1 MWYSPVGA
9 IAALILSLLVVP
21 LVTAAQPAG
30 KVWRMG
36 YLASGSGSISKT
48 FRQGLRDFGYVEG
61 QNIIIEPRAGKGVFE
76 SLPGLAAELV
86 HLPVDVMVTDGT
98 PAAMAAKEATSTIP
112 IVFLSAADPVG
123 SGLIA
128 SWGQPGG
135 NITGVGGEVDFNT
148 GKTLELLKEV
158 VPAARRVA
166 VLVTPHHPLYG
177 TVLPKLQAAAQL
189 LRIDL
194 PLMEV
199 REPATDLE
207 RAFAALVH
215 ERVEALCI
223 LGDQALVP
231 HRTRIV
237 ELVAASRLP
246 ATYGNRSFVEAGGL
260 MSYTV
265 DSAARDRS
273 ASAMVDKILRGTKP
287 ADIPAEFPI
296 KFRLTINLKTAQALG
311 ITIPAT
317 LLLQADEVI
326 K

>member
-1 MWYSPVGA
+1 MWYSTVGS
-9 IAALILSLLVVP
+9 IVALILSLLVVP
-21 LVTAAQPAG
+21 LAAAVQPAG
-30 KVWRMG
+30 KVWRIG
-36 YLASGSGSISKT
+36 YLASSSASISEV

-61 QNIIIEPRAGKGVFE
+61 QNIIIEHRSGQGRFE
-76 SLPGLAAELV
+76 SLPGLAADLV
-86 HLPVDVMVTDGT
+86 RLPADVIVTGGT
-98 PAAMAAKEATSTIP
+98 PAALAAKESTSTIP

-135 NITGVGGEVDFNT
+135 NITGVGGEVDLNT
-148 GKTLELLKEV
+148 GKPLELLKEV
-158 VPAARRVA
+158 VPTATRVA

-177 TVLPKLQAAAQL
+177 AVLPKLQAAARL

-194 PLMEV
+194 HLMEV
-199 REPATDLE
+199 RDPATNLE
-207 RAFAALVH
+207 RAFAVLVH
-215 ERVEALCI
+215 ERVDALCM

-237 ELVAASRLP
+237 ELVAARRLP
-246 ATYGNRSFVEAGGL
+246 ATYGLRTFVEAGRL

-273 ASAMVDKILRGTKP
+273 ASVMVGKILRGTKP

-296 KFRLTINLKTAQALG
+296 KFQLTINLKTAQALG

>member
-1 MWYSPVGA
+1 MWYSTVGS
-9 IAALILSLLVVP
+9 IVALILSLLVVP
-21 LVTAAQPAG
+21 LAAAVQPAG
-30 KVWRMG
+30 KVWRIG
-36 YLASGSGSISKT
+36 YLASSSGSISEA

-61 QNIIIEPRAGKGVFE
+61 QNIIIEHRSGKGVFE
-76 SLPGLAAELV
+76 SLPGLAADLV
-86 HLPVDVMVTDGT
+86 RLPVDVIVTGGT
-98 PAAMAAKEATSTIP
+98 PAALAAKEATSTIP

-128 SWGQPGG
+128 SWGQPAG
-135 NITGVGGEVDFNT
+135 NITGVGGEVDLNT

-158 VPAARRVA
+158 VPAASRVA

-177 TVLPKLQAAAQL
+177 TVLPKLQEAARL

-194 PLMEV
+194 HLMEV
-199 REPATDLE
+199 RDPATDLE
-207 RAFAALVH
+207 RAFAALAH
-215 ERVEALCI
+215 ERVDALCM
-223 LGDQALVP
+223 LGDQTLDP

-246 ATYGNRSFVEAGGL
+246 ATYGLRRFVEAGGL
-260 MSYTV
+260 MSYTL
-265 DSAARDRS
+265 DSATRDRS
-273 ASAMVDKILRGTKP
+273 ATVMVDKILRGTKP

-296 KFRLTINLKTAQALG
+296 KFQLTINLKTAQALG

-326 K
+326 R

>member
-1 MWYSPVGA
+1 MTRRTLGLLVILTLA
-9 IAALILSLLVVP
+9 ILVVP
-21 LVTAAQPAG
+21 LAVTAPQAG
-30 KVWRMG
+30 KMWRLG
-36 YLASGSGSISKT
+36 YLTSAPRT
-48 FRQGLRDFGYVEG
+48 MPEAFRQGLHDLGYIEG
-61 QNIIIEPRAGKGVFE
+61 QTITIEPRSGEGRFE

-86 HLPVDVMVTDGT
+86 RLPVDVLVTQGT
-98 PAAMAAKEATSTIP
+98 PAALAAKEATSALP

-128 SWGQPGG
+128 SWAQPGG
-135 NITGVGGEVDFNT
+135 NITGVGGEVDLNT

-158 VPAARRVA
+158 VPAATRVA

-177 TVLPKLQAAAQL
+177 AVLPKLQAAARL

-194 PLMEV
+194 HLMEV
-199 REPATDLE
+199 RDPATDLE
-207 RAFAALVH
+207 RAFAALAQ
-215 ERVEALCI
+215 ERVEALCM

-246 ATYGNRSFVEAGGL
+246 ATYGLRTFVEAGGL

-273 ASAMVDKILRGTKP
+273 ASVMVDKILRGTKP
-287 ADIPAEFPI
+287 ADIPAEFPL
-296 KFRLTINLKTAQALG
+296 KFKLTINLKTAQALG
-311 ITIPAT
+311 LTIPPT
-317 LLLQADEVI
+317 LLFQADEVI
-326 K
+326 R

>member
-1 MWYSPVGA
+1 M
-9 IAALILSLLVVP
+9 
-21 LVTAAQPAG
+21 
-30 KVWRMG
+30 
-36 YLASGSGSISKT
+36 
-48 FRQGLRDFGYVEG
+48 
-61 QNIIIEPRAGKGVFE
+61 
-76 SLPGLAAELV
+76 
-86 HLPVDVMVTDGT
+86 
-98 PAAMAAKEATSTIP
+98 PAAT
-112 IVFLSAADPVG
+112 
-123 SGLIA
+123 
-128 SWGQPGG
+128 
-135 NITGVGGEVDFNT
+135 
-148 GKTLELLKEV
+148 
-158 VPAARRVA
+158 RVA

-177 TVLPKLQAAAQL
+177 VALSKLQAAAQL

-194 PLMEV
+194 HLMEV

-215 ERVEALCI
+215 ARVEALCM

-246 ATYGNRSFVEAGGL
+246 ATYGNRTFVEAGGL

-273 ASAMVDKILRGTKP
+273 ASAMVDKILRGIKP

-311 ITIPAT
+311 ITIPRRSCSRRMR
-317 LLLQADEVI
+317 
-326 K
+326 